1 MPTETE
7 RSILKSGD
15 SSVVAIPPAWLK
27 FFEEDLKKHGKKVKV
42 FANSLLVIVP
52 PGNPELE
59 AKARRI
65 VRGKKPKPKPS
76 KSEGSE

>member
-27 FFEEDLKKHGKKVKV
+27 FFEKDLEKYGKKVKV

-59 AKARRI
+59 AEARKI
-65 VRGKKPKPKPS
+65 VKGKVVEEKIV
-76 KSEGSE
+76 EGRD